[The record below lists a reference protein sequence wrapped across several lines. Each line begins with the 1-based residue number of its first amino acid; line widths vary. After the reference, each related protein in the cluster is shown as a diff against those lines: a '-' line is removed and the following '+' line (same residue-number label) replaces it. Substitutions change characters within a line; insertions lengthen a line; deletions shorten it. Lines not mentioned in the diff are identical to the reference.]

1 VALSLDFNLSG
12 KRHRHDTGGLILTSE
27 NMPLSEVRNLS
38 PSGVKID
45 ATSSIFPR
53 RSLSMSELAGL
64 PTSAAMTALVERAEE
79 FVRAA
84 KAPATLRAY
93 RCDWV
98 HFEAWCHKHQFSAL
112 PAEPTTVA
120 LYPTDLAG
128 TPGRSRVGSPP

>member
-1 VALSLDFNLSG
+1 
-12 KRHRHDTGGLILTSE
+12 
-27 NMPLSEVRNLS
+27 LS

-84 KAPATLRAY
+84 KAPATLRTY
-93 RCDWV
+93 RSDWA